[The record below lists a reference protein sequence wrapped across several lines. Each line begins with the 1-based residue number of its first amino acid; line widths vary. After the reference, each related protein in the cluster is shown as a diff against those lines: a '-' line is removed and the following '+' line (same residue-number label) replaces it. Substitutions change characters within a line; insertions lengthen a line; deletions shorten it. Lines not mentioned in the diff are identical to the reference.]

1 MADKEK
7 IKKNKKKS
15 KKIKVDEN
23 SLVTCPKC
31 GSQNIKRV
39 NKCLMCGQK
48 LVGAKSCP
56 KCAKINTGD
65 AKKCVNC
72 GFKFTNKKT
81 AVLIS
86 FIFCVM
92 LAFTLFLLIV
102 FRKDRIVI
110 NFIDFFRWVAGGI
123 IIIIVIRTFT
133 YGRKE
138 IIDYDSKY
146 NINKRA
152 FLNWKRL
159 SYIIAVLGFIIAG
172 ILVYMMFFAK

>member
-48 LVGAKSCP
+48 LVGSKSCP

-72 GFKFTNKKT
+72 GFKFTNKT
-81 AVLIS
+81 IAVLIS
-86 FIFCVM
+86 FIFCAM
-92 LAFTLFLLIV
+92 LVLTLALLII
-102 FRKDRIVI
+102 FRKDRVVI
-110 NFIDFFRWVAGGI
+110 NFIDSFRWVAVGI
-123 IIIIVIRTFT
+123 IVLIIIRTFT

-138 IIDYDSKY
+138 IIDYDSKF

-159 SYIIAVLGFIIAG
+159 SSIIVLLGFIVAG
-172 ILVYMMFFAK
+172 ILIYVMFLAK